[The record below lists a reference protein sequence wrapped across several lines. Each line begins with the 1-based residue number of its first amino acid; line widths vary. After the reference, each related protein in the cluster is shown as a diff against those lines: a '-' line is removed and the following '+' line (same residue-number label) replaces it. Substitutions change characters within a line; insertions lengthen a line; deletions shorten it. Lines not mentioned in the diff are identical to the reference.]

1 MAGLAQ
7 LVEHLICN
15 QGARGSNPLAGTIFI
30 TKEAR
35 ATMLA
40 EMIERLLDRHLDDGA
55 QAKARSGEWLPDLWT
70 EIEEMGLPL
79 ALLSEDQGGFGLDAA
94 DQGEALRL
102 LGRYAMPLPVVET
115 MGANRL
121 LAQAGL
127 PLAAGAAG
135 LARADH
141 LTIAGGKL
149 SGTVARVAWGE
160 QLDCLALAVGD
171 TLYRV
176 PRSGWTIADAGTA
189 LNFHPRP
196 SLSIDWAIDGS
207 APLGNCPLAEGATLR
222 TYQIA
227 GALEAALDM
236 TLDHTGTR
244 VQFGKALQKFQVVQ
258 HELAKLAG
266 ELACATAAADL
277 AGEALVRGDM
287 LGVAAGSLRA
297 REAAGTGAAIAT
309 QMHGAIGFTRE
320 HRLHLYTTSLWTW
333 RDEFGGQVMWA
344 KLLGQAA
351 LQAGETGYWPMVT
364 SL

>member
-1 MAGLAQ
+1 
-7 LVEHLICN
+7 
-15 QGARGSNPLAGTIFI
+15 
-30 TKEAR
+30 
-35 ATMLA
+35 MLA
-40 EMIERLLDRHLDDGA
+40 EMIERLLDRHLDDKA
-55 QAKARSGEWLPDLWT
+55 QASARGGQWLPDLWA
-70 EIEEMGLPL
+70 EVEEMGLPL
-79 ALLSEDQGGFGLDAA
+79 ALLSEEQGGFGLDAA

-102 LGRYAMPLPVVET
+102 LGRHAMPLPVAET

-121 LAQAGL
+121 LAKAGL
-127 PLAAGAAG
+127 ALAAGAAG

-141 LTIAGGKL
+141 LKIESGKL
-149 SGTVARVAWGE
+149 AGTVERVAWGDS
-160 QLDCLALAVGD
+160 LDCLALAVGD

-176 PRSGWTIADAGTA
+176 PRSGWSIAENGAA
-189 LNFHPRP
+189 LNFQPRP
-196 SLSIDWAIDGS
+196 TLAIDWTIDAS
-207 APLGNCPLAEGATLR
+207 APLPHCPLAEGATLR
-222 TYQIA
+222 AYQIA

-277 AGEALVRGDM
+277 AGEALERGDP

-297 REAAGTGAAIAT
+297 REAAGNGAAIAT

-320 HRLHLYTTSLWTW
+320 HRLHLFTTSLWTW

-344 KLLGQAA
+344 KLLGKAA
-351 LQAGETGYWPMVT
+351 LDAGEAGYWPMVT
-364 SL
+364 QL